1 MSLDIK
7 WYKQLLWDDKN
18 KRLSLRRFVAFW
30 SFISFISLTICNL
43 FLKILVQKIYI
54 YLLSVFLLMA
64 LGVLS
69 GPDLAKIVKAIRGV
83 KDDCPEEEQ
92 QNDETT
98 K

>member
-1 MSLDIK
+1 
-7 WYKQLLWDDKN
+7 
-18 KRLSLRRFVAFW
+18 
-30 SFISFISLTICNL
+30 
-43 FLKILVQKIYI
+43 
-54 YLLSVFLLMA
+54 MA